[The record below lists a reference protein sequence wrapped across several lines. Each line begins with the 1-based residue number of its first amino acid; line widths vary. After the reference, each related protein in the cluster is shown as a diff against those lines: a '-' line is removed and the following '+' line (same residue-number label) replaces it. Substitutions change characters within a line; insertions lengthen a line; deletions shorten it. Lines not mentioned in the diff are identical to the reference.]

1 MILFLHL
8 FAISLA
14 SLPRVTHACLGHALL
29 QKRQLAG
36 LNITLGDSAPQPPAT
51 VGYNFNHLAITVPNL
66 TASMDFYVNA
76 LGFREIFTVPISD
89 QNSFTYLAYPQG
101 GRNGTG
107 YQTAEEMTR
116 EKNNAEGLLEILY
129 SEIFFLVFAASSSTT
144 AAPDPRN
151 GLGFS
156 HLGFIVPSVVDTQS
170 RLDNFNATIV
180 KRSGE
185 PFTEDILQQ
194 YFGVQA
200 GQVSQQQVAE
210 FGDLFDS
217 FLLALDPT
225 GYLLEFQQQ
234 D

>member
-1 MILFLHL
+1 MVSLLQLFSITLV
-8 FAISLA
+8 I
-14 SLPRVTHACLGHALL
+14 LPRLTQACLGHALL
-29 QKRQLAG
+29 QKRQLPG
-36 LNITLGDSAPQPPAT
+36 LNITLGNSDPQPPAT
-51 VGYNFNHLAITVPNL
+51 VGYNLNHLAIAVPNL

-76 LGFREIFTVPISD
+76 LGFREMFTLPITET
-89 QNSFTYLAYPQG
+89 NSFTYLAYPQG

-116 EKNNAEGLLEILY
+116 QKNNAEGLLEIVY
-129 SEIFFLVFAASSSTT
+129 SESNNNA
-144 AAPDPRN
+144 AAPHPSN

-156 HLGFIVPSVVDTQS
+156 HLGFIVPSVTDTQS
-170 RLDNFNATIV
+170 RLENFKATIV

-185 PFTEDILQQ
+185 PFTEEILQK

-210 FGDLFDS
+210 LGDIFTSL
-217 FLLALDPT
+217 LLALDPT

-234 D
+234 DP